1 MKDKVIVAMSGG
13 VDSSVSAY
21 KMKEEGFEVIGVTLK
36 LFDSENTEKMIADAE
51 SVAKILG
58 IKWYVAD
65 YSSYF
70 KDVISYFINSYKK
83 GETPNP
89 CAFCNKTAKFVYL
102 FNEMQK
108 NNAKYIATGHYAKVV
123 ERDGKKFIGKATN
136 LQKDQSY
143 YLALLDRFQVN
154 LLKFPMSEIS
164 SKEITRQ
171 IAKEIGL
178 PVSAKK
184 DSQEVCFLCGRDYR
198 EFLQEKVESSRF
210 KKGYMIYNGKKLRE
224 HEGIEFYTVGQRRGL
239 GLSYHEPLYVKEIDA
254 KSGNIYLAKKDEVV
268 KRGVKLRD
276 VNMVDEKLRVF
287 KAKAKIRYRMKEED
301 CLVEILPENKALLL
315 FDKPQFAPTKGQLAA
330 IYIDDIVVGGG
341 FIYETF

>member
-1 MKDKVIVAMSGG
+1 MKDNIIVAMSGG
-13 VDSSVSAY
+13 VDSSVAAY
-21 KMKEEGFEVIGVTLK
+21 KMLKEGFDVVGVTLK
-36 LFDSENTEKMIADAE
+36 LFDSENTEKTIADAE
-51 SVAKILG
+51 SVAKLLG

-70 KDVISYFINSYKK
+70 KDVISYFINSYRK

-89 CAFCNKTAKFVYL
+89 CAYCNKTAKFVYL

-108 NNAKYIATGHYAKVV
+108 NNAKYIATGHYAKII
-123 ERDGKKFIGKATN
+123 EKNGKKYIGKATN

-143 YLALLDRFQVN
+143 YLALLDSFQIG
-154 LLKFPMSEIS
+154 LLKFPLSEID
-164 SKEITRQ
+164 SKDGTRQ

-178 PVSAKK
+178 SISEKK

-198 EFLQEKVESSRF
+198 EFLSEKVGSKRF

-224 HEGIEFYTVGQRRGL
+224 HEGVEFYTVGQRRGL

-254 KSGNIYLAKKDEVV
+254 EKGNIYLAKKEEVV

-276 VNMVDEKLRVF
+276 VNMVDDRLRVF
-287 KAKAKIRYRMKEED
+287 KAKAKIRYRMNEEN
-301 CLVEILPENKALLL
+301 CLVEILPENKALIL
-315 FDKPQFAPTKGQLAA
+315 FEKPQFAPTKGQLAA
-330 IYIDDIVVGGG
+330 IYLDDIVVGGG